1 MFWENFLILCNEKN
15 VSPNKVCADLGLS
28 NATATRWKNGSVPRG
43 TTLYQIAD
51 YFNVSAEDLTSKEK
65 PTTQQPS
72 VESNAVFLD
81 AKRVYMIPVYE
92 SVSAGFGA
100 YASSEIVGYEP
111 CNIPNP
117 ADAANSLCIRVQGD
131 SMFPFIKNGDIVQVH
146 KQTSVDSGS
155 VAVVLVDGEEG
166 LVKKVVYD
174 TEFIELH
181 SFNPI
186 YPVLRYEGKD
196 VLRIQ
201 VVGLVKKVISDLNF

>member
-1 MFWENFLILCNEKN
+1 MFWDNFVELCKKNN
-15 VSPNKVCADLGLS
+15 VSPNGLAKKLDISSGSISAWKSGRVPKWQTLQLLAEHFGVSVEDL
-28 NATATRWKNGSVPRG
+28 
-43 TTLYQIAD
+43 I
-51 YFNVSAEDLTSKEK
+51 AEDK
-65 PTTQQPS
+65 QPS
-72 VESNAVFLD
+72 VESNAIFLD
-81 AKRVYMIPVYE
+81 AKRVYMIPLYE

>member
-1 MFWENFLILCNEKN
+1 MSHLRYLILWQQG
-15 VSPNKVCADLGLS
+15 KVPHHS
-28 NATATRWKNGSVPRG
+28 
-43 TTLYQIAD
+43 TLLKLAD
-51 YFNVSAEDLTSKEK
+51 YFNVSVDSLLGNES
-65 PTTQQPS
+65 QQPS

-81 AKRVYMIPVYE
+81 AKRVYMIPLYE

-111 CNIPNP
+111 CSIPNP